1 MAYFI
6 KTSISAKRIGVFWFA
21 VALALLCGYDK
32 EIGDFL
38 VLSRSIVFFPFFLAG
53 WYIGDAEKISHFT
66 GKLWVRVLSAYIL
79 LLMFLICFLSIDAVY
94 FMRPV
99 FTGRNSYKVLKDS
112 FYAGAAYRLLAY
124 GISTAMSVGVM
135 AFTPR
140 QKIKFLDKI
149 GQRTLQIYFWHR
161 PVLYILVYSGV
172 FKSLE
177 KFAGWRGGRIL
188 WFVLGICLTF
198 VLSLEC
204 WRKPLHFFYKRIIPK
219 KEYTEKSIS
228 EKGI

>member
-1 MAYFI
+1 MVAYFI
-6 KTSISAKRIGVFWFA
+6 EISVRVNRTCVFLLS
-21 VALALLCGYDK
+21 VILALLCGYNT

-38 VLSRSIVFFPFFLAG
+38 ILSRSIVFFPFFLAG
-53 WYIGDAEKISHFT
+53 WYIGDAEKVSCFT
-66 GKLWVRVLSAYIL
+66 SKLWVRVLGAYIL
-79 LLMFLICFLSIDAVY
+79 LLMFLICFRSIDAIY

-112 FYAGAAYRLLAY
+112 FYADAAYRLLAY
-124 GISTAMSVGVM
+124 GISTAMSIGVM

-161 PVLYILVYSGV
+161 PLLYILVYSGV

-177 KFAGWRGGRIL
+177 KFAGWWGGRIIWL
-188 WFVLGICLTF
+188 LLGICLTII
-198 VLSLEC
+198 LSLDFLGKPFEC
-204 WRKPLHFFYKRIIPK
+204 LYRIMVPK
-219 KEYTEKSIS
+219 QKDK
-228 EKGI
+228 